1 MRLNTS
7 QGLAQQ
13 QKQILTTQ
21 MRHSLQILEMPIV
34 DLKMDISKKVEE
46 NPLLEA
52 HYEADHPR
60 QDELEKLIRDGK
72 RTEKEYSFSDTIHY
86 NPDKDVDPLNF
97 VTIDK
102 TLKDFLKEQ
111 LVDVKESHEIKSI
124 CIYIIENLDKRG
136 YLSDSV
142 ENIAKDLHCS
152 LQDVEYALQCI
163 QQFEPDGIAARNL
176 IECLEIQI
184 AKKGI
189 EDEKLTEIIQYH
201 LHLIAENKLKN
212 IATLLNIS
220 MEEVQ
225 EYISIIK
232 DFEPKPSRGFF
243 TGDEDI
249 YIIPE
254 AYIEIIDGEV
264 VLILNDKLLP
274 TLAINQYYA
283 TIAKEKADKE
293 ANRYVKEKLNDAK
306 VFIKAVDLRKDTI
319 SQVLQYIVE
328 KQGEYF
334 CNGLQYL
341 KPMSIGEVAEQLH
354 LSESTISRAIKE
366 KYILTPHGMVKIRDL
381 FTSGIKSTGN
391 KDDLISTNSIMFQI
405 KEFIDAEDKYCPLS
419 DEAIA
424 KALKEN
430 GVKIARRTVAKYREE
445 LEIPS
450 SSKRKQY
457 K

>member
-1 MRLNTS
+1 MKLNTS
-7 QGLAQQ
+7 QGLTQQ

-21 MRHSLQILEMPIV
+21 MRQSLQILEMPIA
-34 DLKMDISKKVEE
+34 DLQMDVSKKVEE

-52 HYEADHPR
+52 HYESDHPR
-60 QDELEKLIRDGK
+60 QDELDKLLRDRK
-72 RTEKEYSFSDTIHY
+72 RTEKEYSFSDTTHY
-86 NPDKDVDPLNF
+86 NPDKDVDLFNF
-97 VTIDK
+97 VTVDK

-111 LVDVKESHEIKSI
+111 LVDIKESHKIKNI
-124 CIYIIENLDKRG
+124 CMYIIENLDERG
-136 YLSDSV
+136 YLNDSV
-142 ENIAKDLHCS
+142 EHMAKDLYCK

-163 QQFEPDGIAARNL
+163 QQLEPDGIAARDL

-189 EDEKLTEIIQYH
+189 QDEKLTAIIRYH
-201 LHLIAENKLKN
+201 LPLIADNKLKD
-212 IATLLNIS
+212 IAALLKIS

-232 DFEPKPSRGFF
+232 DLEPKPSRGFF

-249 YIIPE
+249 YIAPE
-254 AYIEIIDGEV
+254 AYIEIVDGEL
-264 VLILNDKLLP
+264 VLMLNDKLLP
-274 TLAINQYYA
+274 TLSINQYYA
-283 TIAKEKADKE
+283 NIAEEKTDKE
-293 ANRYVKEKLNDAK
+293 ANQYVKEKLNDAK
-306 VFIKAVDLRKDTI
+306 VFIKAVHLRKDTI

-334 CNGLQYL
+334 YNGLQYL

-366 KYILTPHGMVKIRDL
+366 KYILTPNGMVKIRDL
-381 FTSGIKSTGN
+381 FTSGIKSTGHKEN
-391 KDDLISTNSIMFQI
+391 LISSNSVMFQI
-405 KEFIDAEDKYCPLS
+405 KELIDAEDKYRPLS

-424 KALKEN
+424 KALKEK
-430 GVKIARRTVAKYREE
+430 GIKIARRTVAKYREE

-450 SSKRKQY
+450 SSKRKRY